1 MYNEIAPQ
9 QYSDG
14 KTVAALAA
22 VKNWVVVLSGKQK
35 SMRTKVVSETSPD
48 SDDPCNYME
57 HDDILLSVRWL
68 ANIQTAQQTQ

>member
-48 SDDPCNYME
+48 
-57 HDDILLSVRWL
+57 R
-68 ANIQTAQQTQ
+68 